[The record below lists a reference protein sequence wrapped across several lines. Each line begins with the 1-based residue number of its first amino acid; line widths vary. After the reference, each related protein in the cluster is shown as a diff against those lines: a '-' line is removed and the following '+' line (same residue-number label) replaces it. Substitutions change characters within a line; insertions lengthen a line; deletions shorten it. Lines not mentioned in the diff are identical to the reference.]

1 MSAET
6 AQYKTWTNGI
16 TMTTHA
22 MSIIKDQEISMQID
36 EQHLMFFYEMSNNL
50 CKKMKA
56 NTPVIIPA
64 INNT

>member
-1 MSAET
+1 
-6 AQYKTWTNGI
+6 
-16 TMTTHA
+16 MTTHA

-36 EQHLMFFYEMSNNL
+36 EQYLMCFFYEMSNNL